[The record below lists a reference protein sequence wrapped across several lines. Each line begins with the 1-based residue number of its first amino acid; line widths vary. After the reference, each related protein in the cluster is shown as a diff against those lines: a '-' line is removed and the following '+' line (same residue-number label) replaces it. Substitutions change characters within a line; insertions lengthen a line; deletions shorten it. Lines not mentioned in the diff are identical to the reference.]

1 MPSTLM
7 RNPELAASA
16 NTIDE
21 MINDSLLRL
30 YTFRIWVEVPIP
42 ANMVSILSV
51 SWEKES
57 AREGS
62 AEKFSSS
69 QAGNNIKL
77 ANKNKRTYTG
87 FLISFPGYLPIHP
100 TGDARICLPKECA
113 YVRPVS
119 ELPSV

>member
-30 YTFRIWVEVPIP
+30 YTFRKWVEVPIA
-42 ANMVSILSV
+42 ANMVSLFI
-51 SWEKES
+51 
-57 AREGS
+57 
-62 AEKFSSS
+62 
-69 QAGNNIKL
+69 
-77 ANKNKRTYTG
+77 
-87 FLISFPGYLPIHP
+87 ISFPGYLPIHP